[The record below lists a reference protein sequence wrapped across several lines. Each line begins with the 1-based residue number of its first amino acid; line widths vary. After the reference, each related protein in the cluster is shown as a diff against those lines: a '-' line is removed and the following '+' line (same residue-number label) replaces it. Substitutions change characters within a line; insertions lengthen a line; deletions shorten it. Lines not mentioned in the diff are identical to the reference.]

1 MDVTPSIRRFRQV
14 TQRQQRRV
22 EAQGIRMRNLA
33 FTAALLLGAAPAFA
47 AQDCATDLQNLAG
60 RREAALRNINGLV
73 ASSHGK
79 KLDPEAFC
87 ARSAPLT
94 AAENAMI
101 AYMVKNKDWCQ
112 IPDDAIA
119 QLRASHA
126 KSSAFG
132 GKACSVA
139 AQIRTMKSQAA
150 KQQAQAA
157 QNGGGGAPQV
167 QPLPTGPL

>member
-1 MDVTPSIRRFRQV
+1 MTPSIRRFRAMDEA
-14 TQRQQRRV
+14 QRRV
-22 EAQGIRMRNLA
+22 EAQGTFMRKLVM
-33 FTAALLLGAAPAFA
+33 TAALLLTAAPAYA
-47 AQDCATDLQNLAG
+47 AQDCASDLQALAG
-60 RREAALRNINGLV
+60 RREAALKSINDLV
-73 ASSHGK
+73 ASAHGK
-79 KLDPEAFC
+79 KLDPDAFC
-87 ARSAPLT
+87 ARSGPLN

-139 AQIRTMKSQAA
+139 AQIRTMKAQAA

-157 QNGGGGAPQV
+157 QNGGGAPQV
-167 QPLPTGPL
+167 QPLPSGPL

>member
-1 MDVTPSIRRFRQV
+1 MELTPSIRRFPAV
-14 TQRQQRRV
+14 SEAPERRV
-22 EAQGIRMRNLA
+22 RAQGSRMRKFA
-33 FTAALLLGAAPAFA
+33 FTAALLLSAAPAFA

-60 RREAALRNINGLV
+60 RREAALRNINNLV
-73 ASSHGK
+73 ATSHGK

-87 ARSAPLT
+87 ARSAPLNS
-94 AAENAMI
+94 AEDAMI

-126 KSSAFG
+126 KSAAFG

-139 AQIRTMKSQAA
+139 AQIRTMKTQAA

-157 QNGGGGAPQV
+157 QNGGGAPAV

>member
-1 MDVTPSIRRFRQV
+1 
-14 TQRQQRRV
+14 
-22 EAQGIRMRNLA
+22 MRKLA
-33 FTAALLLGAAPAFA
+33 FTAALLLLATPAFS
-47 AQDCATDLQNLAG
+47 AQDCAADLQALAG
-60 RREAALRNINGLV
+60 RREAAMKNINALV

-79 KLDPEAFC
+79 RLDPDAFC
-87 ARSAPLT
+87 AHAAPLNS
-94 AAENAMI
+94 AEDAML

-112 IPDDAIA
+112 IPDDAIT

-126 KSSAFG
+126 KSAAFG

-139 AQIRTMKSQAA
+139 AQIRTMKAQAA

-157 QNGGGGAPQV
+157 QNGGGAPQV